1 MDDIYMWSQ
10 TIDDL
15 FGCIQTLLVR
25 FAERN
30 INNRSDKCNWVITS
44 VDLLG
49 YKLYEKGRR
58 SLERIY
64 DPFAV

>member
-10 TIDDL
+10 AIDDL

-58 SLERIY
+58 PLERIY